1 MVRTRP
7 PLDVMRTKYRYNA
20 PAVPGPDE
28 RSCNGFDVLTRY
40 TIPVRRSG
48 GCLGTMWYQP
58 RCVMVRTRPDRRHAD
73 ATLNEWSPNVPAVAG
88 VNKIIHTSSCTRIR
102 SLLSIR
108 CASYD
113 L

>member
-28 RSCNGFDVLTRY
+28 RSCNGFDVLTRH
-40 TIPVRRSG
+40 TIPVRRPG
-48 GCLGTMWYQP
+48 GCLGTLWYQP
-58 RCVMVRTRPDRRHAD
+58 RGGMVITRPDRRHAD